1 MSHLVVKSNVRN
13 RTILLD
19 GKHAVVFDAK
29 GEGKLPVHLRALF
42 EREMIMKPG
51 RFSIVEKKPEPAVE
65 VAPVPVVVAP
75 VVEKP
80 VVMKPEKV
88 EEPKEPEKVEEEPA
102 VEVSKVDLSFLAEE
116 TPKPVSKK
124 ASKKIQKE
132 LTNGS

>member
-1 MSHLVVKSNVRN
+1 MSHLLVKSNVRN

-29 GEGKLPVHLRALF
+29 GEGKLPVHLRELF
-42 EREMIMKPG
+42 EREMVMKPG
-51 RFSIVEKKPEPAVE
+51 RFSIVEKKPVPVVE

-75 VVEKP
+75 VV
-80 VVMKPEKV
+80 VKPEKV
-88 EEPKEPEKVEEEPA
+88 EEPKEPEKVEEVPA
-102 VEVSKVDLSFLAEE
+102 VEPSKVDLSFLAEKA
-116 TPKPVSKK
+116 PKPVSKK